1 MKSDFILIEGKPENR
16 LFVTNFSA
24 LGELHEFLVRRY
36 FRELKK
42 EYGEGATKQIII
54 DGMNRAIAS
63 QSCKI

>member
-1 MKSDFILIEGKPENR
+1 MKSNFILIEGKPDNS
-16 LFVTNFSA
+16 LFTTNFSSIGQ
-24 LGELHEFLVRRY
+24 LYEFLVRKY

-42 EYGEGATKQIII
+42 EYGEGATKQIIV